1 MFIKAINVKF
11 LDGVNVELTYIDGS
25 VIRYDMS
32 SMYEKYPQLKQLENR
47 KLFESGHLDSGGY
60 GIIWNDDL
68 DFDAMSIYE
77 DGEKVGRIETTLNQ
91 QLGYEIT
98 KAREKAGL
106 TQVELAKLSGIDQGD
121 ISKLERGQGNPSI
134 NKINKLLNSL
144 NVFMEIKV
152 VNNNSIEDNTIYN
165 KYSNL

>member
-1 MFIKAINVKF
+1 MFIKALNVKF
-11 LDGVNVELTYIDGS
+11 LDGVIVEVTYIDGS
-25 VIRYDMS
+25 VIRYNMANMFD
-32 SMYEKYPQLKQLENR
+32 KYPQLKQLENR
-47 KLFESGHLDSGGY
+47 KLFESGHLDPGGY
-60 GIIWNDDL
+60 GIIWNDEL

-77 DGEKVGRIETTLNQ
+77 SGKKVGKVETTLNQ

-144 NVFMEIKV
+144 NTFMEIKV
-152 VNNNSIEDNTIYN
+152 VNIISDERII
-165 KYSNL
+165 K

>member
-1 MFIKAINVKF
+1 VFIKAISVNF
-11 LDGVNVELTYIDGS
+11 LEGVNVEVTYIDGS
-25 VIRYDMS
+25 VIRYDMAN
-32 SMYEKYPQLKQLENR
+32 MFDKYPQLKRLKNR
-47 KLFESGHLDSGGY
+47 NLFKSGHLDPGGY
-60 GIIWNDDL
+60 GIIWNDEL

-77 DGEKVGRIETTLNQ
+77 DGEKVKKIETTLNQ

-144 NVFMEIKV
+144 NVFMEIRMV
-152 VNNNSIEDNTIYN
+152 DCQSQ
-165 KYSNL
+165 

>member
-1 MFIKAINVKF
+1 MFIKAISVNF
-11 LDGVNVELTYIDGS
+11 LEGVNVEVTYIDGS
-25 VIRYDMS
+25 VIRYDMAN
-32 SMYEKYPQLKQLENR
+32 MFDKYPQLKRLKNR
-47 KLFESGHLDSGGY
+47 NLFKSGHLDPGGY
-60 GIIWNDDL
+60 GIIWNDEL

-77 DGEKVGRIETTLNQ
+77 DGEKVKKIETTLNQ

-144 NVFMEIKV
+144 NVFMEIRMV
-152 VNNNSIEDNTIYN
+152 DCQSQ
-165 KYSNL
+165 